1 MWGVE
6 RSKHEK
12 PTGDFGFPR
21 WHTCAMENVSR
32 LSSNSPLL
40 MLGRLDG
47 RLHNSTAA
55 DIFLARSRLE
65 GAAALAGLA
74 GVPVT
79 VRDLIDWITGR
90 SPPPRASE
98 GLNDPIAVAAVF
110 HVAIARDEDASD
122 PVTRATLNVL
132 RTVLDDRAAG
142 ETYGRDDL
150 AHFGPLWRIVRDAAD
165 APFPSGD
172 LIAVAQRVFELAAI
186 TEAAAVDASNVVSVD
201 GRSWELPSRSRDR
214 NWLLATAVPRL
225 LHRAGFTTRVH
236 PALVLLPR
244 FLPPSPRDLAE
255 FMAAAMARKAAGGLR
270 DLAEMERDVARLR
283 NDGATKR
290 SKAPLLARLQL
301 IYPGL
306 QPAAVAKLLNV
317 TPQGARKL
325 LKAAKNPITSNA
337 RSESLE

>member
-1 MWGVE
+1 MAHL
-6 RSKHEK
+6 RTMDS
-12 PTGDFGFPR
+12 
-21 WHTCAMENVSR
+21 AASLN
-32 LSSNSPLL
+32 SNSPLL
-40 MLGRLDG
+40 LLGRLDG

-65 GAAALAGLA
+65 GAAALASLA
-74 GVPVT
+74 GVPVA

-98 GLNDPIAVAAVF
+98 GLNDPISVAAVF

-142 ETYGRDDL
+142 EIYGREDL
-150 AHFGPLWRIVRDAAD
+150 AHFGPLWRIVREGAD

-172 LIAVAQRVFELAAI
+172 LIGVAERVFELATI
-186 TEAAAVDASNVVSVD
+186 TEAAASDTSDVVSAD
-201 GRSWELPSRSRDR
+201 GRAWELPPRSRDR

-244 FLPPSPRDLAE
+244 FLPPSPRALAE
-255 FMAAAMARKAAGGLR
+255 FMEAELARKSATWLR
-270 DLAEMERDVARLR
+270 ELSIMERDVARLGKV
-283 NDGATKR
+283 GATKR

-306 QPAAVAKLLNV
+306 QPAAVAKLLDV

-325 LKAAKNPITSNA
+325 LRATNAPITSNA
-337 RSESLE
+337 RRGSPE